1 MRREVYTRPAKL
13 SPGPLALSLTT
24 ELRVRAPTSCLDEH
38 PSVWPLAVLFFL
50 VIMFSSCYLVSPW
63 QCGSEEPFERE
74 LESFQRRAGGR
85 AGAARGPDGLGVRAL
100 LRQGQSVITR
110 F

>member
-13 SPGPLALSLTT
+13 FPGTLALSLTT

-50 VIMFSSCYLVSPW
+50 ACYLVSPG

-85 AGAARGPDGLGVRAL
+85 AGAARGPDSLGVRAL